1 MRVTAVSLYGCVSRE
16 EYKMQEDLLNVPTSG
31 YSKQNQVFTQES
43 PKKSFHCNR
52 CILLFKSKVYLFEHL
67 NKVHSCDV
75 DAALREAGLKYPENN
90 KANTESNTAE
100 DDFECQLCD
109 FKAYSRDILNEH
121 ERQCHKKSEDVI
133 GNLIISESP
142 ETSIIVMSSNQQSDS
157 EGAKEISS
165 VFSVTSTSK
174 SLCTLN
180 SSKDLKTYKRP
191 LKTIDQYFAAPP
203 GSNGKPPGNSA
214 ESPNLLDGTKGTI
227 ILKESPSSSSPNRSG
242 VFKVTAKSMIDI
254 TGVSHSFLQNDQ
266 LKNTDLRT
274 NSAIPKS
281 PPAKKAKSY
290 KEETKLPREEHA
302 TEQQSS
308 SNTEFPFDISEDEG
322 EKKPCLVNG
331 DSESSTVYYCKHC
344 VYSDVSLACASAHYQ
359 NDHPY
364 VRYNAAYIRDPCDSS
379 ATFRCLHCPVE
390 FLGVAGLKRHYSTNH
405 PEAPNVFAVQS
416 RELSRVLKCFVCV
429 FTTDELKALKTH
441 YKEIHPTHGVENSLL
456 FCRYLATECQE
467 GSTQSNVCEKPR
479 SPERPAGISPESA
492 CTPCK
497 EVQNAPSARHPTAAG
512 ADAVLYHCNTC
523 KFSHKSVIVMHV
535 HYQKCH
541 PGQEITIDKIKQSA
555 CVTPDKSPNSV
566 TITEESAP
574 QTNVSDSSTNTKS
587 RADKSKRKRAS
598 EASKTP
604 SEASK
609 TPSESLTT
617 KKSESTEDEGKCK
630 ELPNKRMRGVSKEKV
645 HLSCNSASDLFFCQF
660 CSYSSTNIKSVLG
673 HHNAKHSLNA
683 LTCMEEILCYS
694 AQVQKKK
701 LQSEARASAKPAS
714 FDSKTSKQVEVHR
727 EEVPREE
734 DDAAA
739 DAPVTGDN
747 AYACA
752 ENMFYCQKCNY
763 GNPSLKGIV
772 NHQSRIHKHFI
783 YSRGGIIEHTA
794 AMRDQIQKSKSHAK
808 EFSFSTH
815 LPLPLVNEG
824 DENVFFCHFCNYR
837 QSTVDSVLRH
847 YIKKH
852 RGFVLKAEQIR
863 LHTAMVRKKTMKP
876 DSETAHQDVTC
887 ASLGGKRN
895 EKKKIKRLG
904 KIIPASSPPSM
915 TASQPQRTLSCYRC
929 AYSTQYVYVL
939 RRHIWKIHRTNR
951 SITDVLRVCF
961 KQGTLQTGYH
971 CDVCVF
977 SHESAAPVHE
987 HYKEQHPGR
996 NPSLEYVTTRLYVGP
1011 DARPPPRR
1019 KPQMKYIGASDCDG
1033 IDGSSPSQR
1042 SGQSE
1047 AKTYPCRACSFKSG
1061 SVSGITRHY
1070 RAVHPWSVKEDGS
1083 VLGVVNSKRPSA
1095 NRQPEDSDVAPESF
1109 ESYQEPLEFDAADSS
1124 KCLDCPYCPAKFS
1137 TQHGLNT
1144 HCGMK
1149 HHEAEYE
1156 NSDQNQKKIQTHMPV
1171 FKCPHCV
1178 YVNTSHQ
1185 GVLSH
1190 CHMKHTDLLAFRAD
1204 GLHVEEVQVSDWGD
1218 CLKRKGPGYVK
1229 LSGYRCETCPQVC
1242 ATLEKL
1248 NKHCEKGHT
1257 QTAAVAVPSTPPEP
1271 APEPAPQP
1279 SPVGKRKQ
1287 YVTLGNRE
1295 AVSQASFLSK
1305 KIYTVVKCQYCMY
1318 SCSTKIALDRHV
1330 RVHHKTASVSKA
1342 QDCAYKCV
1350 LCSSSYYT
1358 KILLGSHYVK
1368 RHGRDSFLKYYA
1380 PVYKQQPST
1389 SQEQPLT
1396 QTPENTREACE
1407 ASATTEKRKTLLVYR
1422 CPSCPYVNASYHGT
1436 LTHCQMKHPDIVA
1449 RADELQTEETLA
1461 TNLVGCNV
1469 GKGANERGYACQI
1482 CPLIYPSLKKLK
1494 GHCARD
1500 HPQAPPAAL
1509 DHLAETEK
1517 PPDLCSQASASE
1529 QPSKSETPVAAS
1541 SAENDAGPESPAET
1555 CQPNTLS
1562 LQNKVTLYKCHLC
1575 SYKGFYRRY
1584 LLCHFKKTHKL
1595 DPLTTHKLLQ
1605 KYNKRKRVL
1614 KLPEAEVK
1622 SESEER
1628 APIKCKKCPEL
1639 IFDSSQLLVA
1649 HYSTFHGSDCILDFT
1664 VLSRGMKKGSTG
1676 LYRCVHCNKQMNGI
1690 RKLCSHLDCHRET
1703 ARNRAEAAKT
1713 AASPKPLVR
1722 DELLPLESVDE
1733 VAQWDPAS
1741 VQAFAV
1747 PPTPLSKPA
1756 DEEQPELEARENKH
1770 ACSRCRRTF
1779 MSLKGLRSHER
1790 SHVAMAAIRKLSNA
1804 PTSVLK
1810 HNINKFVIYKPGT
1823 IKPFL
1828 CSFCSYRT
1836 TLMGLWRC
1844 HFRKE
1849 HQDIMMDADES
1860 DDQDEESD
1868 PRADY
1873 EPFNSSEELDYWPEP
1888 DDEPEI
1894 AEKSLYLEPPD
1905 VQRQL
1910 NHYSSMAQAD
1920 SPSRRNARDSK
1931 LPDNRLLHCEFC
1943 NFNTEHLSS
1952 QRRHYLNRHGK
1963 KILRCKDCEFFTAFR
1978 KTLERHMKAGHSTR
1992 QSEPTREKDLR
2003 CPFCLY
2009 QTKSR
2014 NNMIDHIV
2022 LHREERV
2029 VPIEVRRPKLS
2040 RYLKGLVFR
2049 CHKCTFSSGSADN
2062 LRLHMTKHDDIK
2074 PYKCRLCYFDCT
2086 WLSDLEAHLSDKH
2099 QVVRNHELVGQV
2111 SLDQLQARV
2120 GRRPEEE
2127 PSADLKHHG
2136 SEDVEKEEFLPDC
2149 DEVPLET
2156 QAKDPAEN
2164 STRGEIAL
2172 QSEEAYQKQEQG
2184 GKEEE
2189 SRAESSVLDLRR
2201 EDEKPNAADQ
2211 EKREQ
2216 EAARTVFLIA
2226 LPELGDGEDGGVA
2239 VTQQKEE
2246 APEGSSLTCGGK
2258 AEDIGVC
2265 RTHEK
2270 ADQGR
2275 TVKTEDIET
2284 EVVDN
2289 VRKELVLLDERGSV
2303 PQNQVISKAIS
2314 ISARKNLM
2322 QANSSRPQGS
2332 CTVARNLLTLS
2343 RKESS
2348 SLGSFTNS
2356 FTNCKKE
2363 HVHDQEN
2370 GGEVREPYGEMP
2382 VLENEYLKE
2391 EMQPPGCCKEEE
2403 ESDRLEQQPD
2413 KDDEAVTTDDEN
2425 GPTKRKREEG
2435 DGMRHAGSPRGAL
2448 AVTAGAEASCPAAA
2462 EEKPFMCEF
2471 CGRNL
2476 MNGSDLERHIKRH
2489 GL

>member
-1 MRVTAVSLYGCVSRE
+1 VPLLCCSSIDFHIQEVQSLHLIVNVLLSFLNPLERNTRCKKVYISQSIHCCVYVVHGIKWSI
-16 EYKMQEDLLNVPTSG
+16 QHHLLFIPFSDLLNVPTSG

-467 GSTQSNVCEKPR
+467 GSTQSNVCEKPL
-479 SPERPAGISPESA
+479 
-492 CTPCK
+492 
-497 EVQNAPSARHPTAAG
+497 QNAPSARHPTAAG

-574 QTNVSDSSTNTKS
+574 QTN
-587 RADKSKRKRAS
+587 
-598 EASKTP
+598 
-604 SEASK
+604 
-609 TPSESLTT
+609 
-617 KKSESTEDEGKCK
+617 
-630 ELPNKRMRGVSKEKV
+630 V

-876 DSETAHQDVTC
+876 DSET
-887 ASLGGKRN
+887 
-895 EKKKIKRLG
+895 
-904 KIIPASSPPSM
+904 
-915 TASQPQRTLSCYRC
+915 RTLSCYRC

-1019 KPQMKYIGASDCDG
+1019 KPQMN
-1033 IDGSSPSQR
+1033 
-1042 SGQSE
+1042 E

-1380 PVYKQQPST
+1380 P
-1389 SQEQPLT
+1389 
-1396 QTPENTREACE
+1396 
-1407 ASATTEKRKTLLVYR
+1407 
-1422 CPSCPYVNASYHGT
+1422 
-1436 LTHCQMKHPDIVA
+1436 
-1449 RADELQTEETLA
+1449 
-1461 TNLVGCNV
+1461 
-1469 GKGANERGYACQI
+1469 
-1482 CPLIYPSLKKLK
+1482 
-1494 GHCARD
+1494 
-1500 HPQAPPAAL
+1500 
-1509 DHLAETEK
+1509 
-1517 PPDLCSQASASE
+1517 ASASE

-1713 AASPKPLVR
+1713 AASPKVESPSTCVLVIV
-1722 DELLPLESVDE
+1722 DELPVI
-1733 VAQWDPAS
+1733 
-1741 VQAFAV
+1741 
-1747 PPTPLSKPA
+1747 LSFWMF
-1756 DEEQPELEARENKH
+1756 LF
-1770 ACSRCRRTF
+1770 S
-1779 MSLKGLRSHER
+1779 S
-1790 SHVAMAAIRKLSNA
+1790 
-1804 PTSVLK
+1804 
-1810 HNINKFVIYKPGT
+1810 INKFVIYKPGT

-1836 TLMGLWRC
+1836 TLMGLWSRHYIVVYC
-1844 HFRKE
+1844 APTE
-1849 HQDIMMDADES
+1849 
-1860 DDQDEESD
+1860 
-1868 PRADY
+1868 
-1873 EPFNSSEELDYWPEP
+1873 
-1888 DDEPEI
+1888 
-1894 AEKSLYLEPPD
+1894 SLYLEPPD

-2120 GRRPEEE
+2120 
-2127 PSADLKHHG
+2127 
-2136 SEDVEKEEFLPDC
+2136 V
-2149 DEVPLET
+2149 
-2156 QAKDPAEN
+2156 
-2164 STRGEIAL
+2164 
-2172 QSEEAYQKQEQG
+2172 
-2184 GKEEE
+2184 
-2189 SRAESSVLDLRR
+2189 SSC
-2201 EDEKPNAADQ
+2201 
-2211 EKREQ
+2211 
-2216 EAARTVFLIA
+2216 
-2226 LPELGDGEDGGVA
+2226 
-2239 VTQQKEE
+2239 
-2246 APEGSSLTCGGK
+2246 SS
-2258 AEDIGVC
+2258 
-2265 RTHEK
+2265 
-2270 ADQGR
+2270 
-2275 TVKTEDIET
+2275 
-2284 EVVDN
+2284 
-2289 VRKELVLLDERGSV
+2289 
-2303 PQNQVISKAIS
+2303 
-2314 ISARKNLM
+2314 
-2322 QANSSRPQGS
+2322 
-2332 CTVARNLLTLS
+2332 
-2343 RKESS
+2343 
-2348 SLGSFTNS
+2348 
-2356 FTNCKKE
+2356 
-2363 HVHDQEN
+2363 
-2370 GGEVREPYGEMP
+2370 
-2382 VLENEYLKE
+2382 
-2391 EMQPPGCCKEEE
+2391 
-2403 ESDRLEQQPD
+2403 
-2413 KDDEAVTTDDEN
+2413 
-2425 GPTKRKREEG
+2425 
-2435 DGMRHAGSPRGAL
+2435 GAL

-2476 MNGSDLERHIKRH
+2476 MNGSDLERHIKTASNTCITMRMKLAGESVCVCVCVCVCVH
-2489 GL
+2489 KIHPSLFSH